1 MKELSGLS
9 SRERESL
16 RAELERRLGEIR
28 RKKLALDMTRGKPG
42 PDQLDLSAGLL
53 TILGEEDY
61 LTDGGLDTRN
71 YGGLDGFAEAKKL
84 FADFLEVAPG
94 ELIVGGNSSL
104 QLMFDAVSQCVT
116 HGTADGAPWFGRKT
130 RFLCPVPG
138 YDRHFAICEH
148 FGIEMLPVPTDGHGP
163 LMEGAE
169 QRAAEDPAVKG
180 IWCVPKYSNPTGAV
194 FSEEVVERLAAMRT
208 AAPDFRIFWD
218 NAYCVH
224 HLGGGPAPLPNIL
237 SACRRAGCPDR
248 VLLFGSTS
256 KVSFPGAG
264 VAVMG
269 GSENNMAWARRR
281 LSCQTIGPDKI
292 NLLRHLRFFGSLE
305 GILAH
310 MERHA
315 RLLAPKF
322 AAVQEVLT
330 RELGGRGV
338 ARWTEPR
345 GGYFVSLDTLPGRAS
360 RVVALA
366 SELGVKLTAAGA
378 TWPYGKDP
386 RDTNIRIAPT
396 LPSLEQIR
404 SAMEVLATCILWVS
418 LEGA

>member
-116 HGTADGAPWFGRKT
+116 HGTAAGAPWFGRKT

-148 FGIEMLPVPTDGHGP
+148 FGIEMLPVPTDEHGP